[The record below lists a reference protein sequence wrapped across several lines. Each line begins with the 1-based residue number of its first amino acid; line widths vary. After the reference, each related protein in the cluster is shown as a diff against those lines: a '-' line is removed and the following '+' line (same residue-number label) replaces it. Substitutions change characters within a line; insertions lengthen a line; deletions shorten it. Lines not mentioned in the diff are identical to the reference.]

1 MCISYLFTFF
11 VRPGGM
17 RVMTMDG
24 DADDCLFICCSIGL
38 ECHCECPTDGGRA
51 LKCHSVHSAT
61 AVIIKP
67 SAFAEIIKHS
77 QWRWSEQ
84 MPGSYYYADARGLF
98 SVSFV

>member
-1 MCISYLFTFF
+1 MCISYFFTFF

-38 ECHCECPTDGGRA
+38 ECHCEYPTDGGRA

-67 SAFAEIIKHS
+67 SATAEIMKHS
-77 QWRWSEQ
+77 PWRWSEQ
-84 MPGSYYYADARGLF
+84 MPGPSYYAGAVGLVF
-98 SVSFV
+98 LSFV